1 MNTKTNVGS
10 HIVAIS
16 SLPLILSSCSTEPAG
31 RALVDSGLGVI
42 ILGFFGLLIVG
53 GILHQIFAKGNV
65 AVALIVI
72 AVIVAIFFLLK

>member
-1 MNTKTNVGS
+1 MKNKTTLGS
-10 HIVAIS
+10 HIVAIC
-16 SLPLILSSCSTEPAG
+16 SLPLILTGCSTEPVG

-65 AVALIVI
+65 AAALIVI
-72 AVIVAIFFLLK
+72 AVIVVIFLLLK